1 MTKRFLHA
9 FERLDDSVVAEILTN
24 KLSDESYEGV
34 WSRVRDPIYIFAD
47 HNMDGTKM
55 THHGGTIAGTA
66 TGVPVQLLFW
76 GSWWNGPGSGMKGE
90 IIAQTH
96 RLLASRYFTQLVQ
109 YGIPRAPVW
118 RGAMTVISPGPPMS
132 GSGTET
138 MRATLDMVDDLLDD
152 DVFPDPDDGPRIA
165 FVVLLPDGYVVTDG
179 GLGAHWHDYDFDGP
193 FDSDEYWAGWVRL
206 ADAGGSAPDETVVT
220 VAHEIAEIVT
230 DPEGDGWHTE
240 VNSGANE
247 IVDAGQS
254 PRPGNTPWTANATDQ
269 TAYTDDVK
277 LQAYWSNAH
286 GRTVIPVNEGY
297 AARLRVKLR
306 ETSRR
311 TLGEGTFRP
320 GKGGLSFCIADR
332 DYWWKT
338 SALDERIHVRFD
350 ATGFRTAKAS
360 AWTINGHALSA
371 ASGTITLSV
380 TVQGFSGKE
389 PHEYPASVVLGYAV
403 TSNGLDITVTGV
415 TGGFPITVGC
425 AITDADVTGNV
436 LSQPT
441 ARPSVLIGVR
451 GAVVEIDPSYTRQ
464 FEGCLKV
471 FLRRY
476 QEMYNPTRRP
486 RPGDPPP
493 FDIELIRQRLR
504 VQTPQEEWDRVRR
517 VADGITAA
525 FAMLEHDEAREYSM
539 SLLQG
544 LPTLSS
550 PFTIEELEGG
560 FVPLKVHSVEQDG
573 MTEPRAD

>member
-1 MTKRFLHA
+1 MTKRFLHVL
-9 FERLDDSVVAEILTN
+9 ERLDGAVVAEILTN

-34 WSRVRDPIYIFAD
+34 WNRVRDPIYIFAD
-47 HNMDGTKM
+47 HNMDGTQM
-55 THHGGTIAGTA
+55 TYHGGTIAGTA
-66 TGVPVQLLFW
+66 SGVPVQLLFW
-76 GSWWNGPGSGMKGE
+76 GSWWKGPGDGMRGE
-90 IIAQTH
+90 IIAQTQ
-96 RLLASRYFTQLVQ
+96 RLLASRYFSQLAQ

-118 RGAMTVISPGPPMS
+118 RGATIVIDPGPPSS
-132 GSGTET
+132 GDVNST

-165 FVVLLPDGYVVTDG
+165 FVVLLPGGYVVTDG
-179 GLGAHWHDYDFDGP
+179 SLGAHWHDYDFDGP
-193 FDSDEYWAGWVRL
+193 FDTDEYWAGWVLL
-206 ADAGGSAPDETVVT
+206 ADAVGSAPDETVVT
-220 VAHEIAEIVT
+220 VGHEIAEIVT

-254 PRPGNTPWTANATDQ
+254 PLPGNTRWTANAVDQ

-286 GRTVIPVNEGY
+286 SRTVIPVNDGY
-297 AARLRVKLR
+297 LARLRAKIR

-320 GKGGLSFCIADR
+320 KSGGLSFCIEDR
-332 DYWWKT
+332 EYWWRT
-338 SALDERIHVRFD
+338 SGLDERVHVRFD
-350 ATGFRTAKAS
+350 STGFRTPKAS
-360 AWTINGHALSA
+360 AWTINGHALNTS
-371 ASGTITLSV
+371 SGTITLSV

-425 AITDADVTGNV
+425 AITDAAVTGNV

-441 ARPSVLIGVR
+441 ARPSVVVGIR
-451 GAVVEIDPSYTRQ
+451 GAVVEIDPSYTSQ
-464 FEGCLKV
+464 FESCLKV

-493 FDIELIRQRLR
+493 FDVEVIRERLGISA
-504 VQTPQEEWDRVRR
+504 PQEEWNRVRAI
-517 VADGITAA
+517 ADGITAA
-525 FAMLEHDEAREYSM
+525 YQMLDREEARDYSM
-539 SLLQG
+539 ALLQG
-544 LPTLSS
+544 LHTLSS
-550 PFTIEELEGG
+550 PLTTEQVERG
-560 FVPLKVHSVEQDG
+560 FVPLIVH
-573 MTEPRAD
+573 RAEESGTAKPQAD

>member
-9 FERLDDSVVAEILTN
+9 IERLDDAIVTEILTN
-24 KLSDESYEGV
+24 KLGDESYEGV
-34 WSRVRDPIYIFAD
+34 WNRVRDPIYIFSD
-47 HNMDGTKM
+47 HNMDGKKM
-55 THHGGTIAGTA
+55 TYHGGTIAGTA

-76 GSWWNGPGSGMKGE
+76 GSWWNDPGSGMRGD

-96 RLLASRYFTQLVQ
+96 RLLASRYFSQLAQ

-118 RGAMTVISPGPPMS
+118 RGALTVIEPGPPAS
-132 GSGTET
+132 GDGKAT
-138 MRATLDMVDDLLDD
+138 MRAMLDMVDDLLDD

-165 FVVLLPDGYVVTDG
+165 FIVLLPGGYVVSGG
-179 GLGAHWHDYDFDGP
+179 GLGAHGHDYDFDGP
-193 FDSDEYWAGWVRL
+193 FDTDEYWAGWVLL
-206 ADAGGSAPDETVVT
+206 ADQLGFAPDETVVT

-230 DPEGDGWHTE
+230 DPERDGWHTE
-240 VNSGANE
+240 VNSEQNE

-254 PRPGNTPWTANATDQ
+254 PWPGRSPWTADAQDQ

-320 GKGGLSFCIADR
+320 EKGGLSFCVADR
-332 DYWWKT
+332 EYWWKT
-338 SALDERIHVRFD
+338 SGLDERVHVRFD
-350 ATGFRTAKAS
+350 ATGFRTPRAS
-360 AWTINGHALSA
+360 AWTINGHTLSPT
-371 ASGTITLSV
+371 SGTITLSV
-380 TVQGFSGKE
+380 TVQGFRGKE
-389 PHEYPASVVLGYAV
+389 PDEYPASVVLGYTV
-403 TSNGLDITVTGV
+403 TANGLDITVTGV

-425 AITDADVTGNV
+425 AITDADVKGNV

-441 ARPSVLIGVR
+441 ARPSVLVGIR

-464 FEGCLKV
+464 FEACLKA

-476 QEMYNPTRRP
+476 QELYNPTRRP

-493 FDIELIRQRLR
+493 FDVELIRERLW
-504 VQTPQEEWDRVRR
+504 VQAPQEEWDRVRS

-525 FAMLEHDEAREYSM
+525 FAMLEREEAREYSM
-539 SLLQG
+539 ALLQG
-544 LPTLSS
+544 LHTLSS
-550 PFTIEELEGG
+550 PLTIEQVEAG
-560 FVPLKVHSVEQDG
+560 FVPLVVHTAEDAGTTKAQ
-573 MTEPRAD
+573 AD